1 MLRELFSI
9 NRKLFHLQI
18 HGDLEKDDEDDYSG
32 SGYGDDDEDTR
43 HSPVNRNNF
52 NKGHTSDSDHKQDIS
67 GSGDGPTFED
77 NDDDDDL
84 WTDTSKPELPE
95 TPHIQEEH
103 SQFAWLIFF
112 IIYSSTLSFFSF
124 IYINIHIQISHLVIV
139 NSFIIQNPVEMVLDS
154 DVNRV
159 TFYKMLKLGH

>member
-1 MLRELFSI
+1 MTQVAFFTKQCLSF
-9 NRKLFHLQI
+9 QI

-43 HSPVNRNNF
+43 HTLNRNTNY
-52 NKGHTSDSDHKQDIS
+52 NKGHTSDLDPKQDIS

-77 NDDDDDL
+77 NDDENDDDL

-103 SQFAWLIFF
+103 SQFAWLIFLLF
-112 IIYSSTLSFFSF
+112 SHQTLSFFSYIPY
-124 IYINIHIQISHLVIV
+124 IYNRSSLIHLSSWRHYHFTI
-139 NSFIIQNPVEMVLDS
+139 IIQNPRS
-154 DVNRV
+154 R
-159 TFYKMLKLGH
+159 K